1 MLEDQNVIH
10 IQLCGSSGL
19 QSKFMPVLLSI
30 SKLSDDENP
39 GAPTAYP
46 GPGPGHTHITS
57 SSLHRRNLP
66 PAEI

>member
-39 GAPTAYP
+39 GAPAAYP
-46 GPGPGHTHITS
+46 GPGHTTS
-57 SSLHRRNLP
+57 SSHRRNLP